1 MLPYRYANILDN
13 KVVRQ
18 LQGVSTTPTKLEAKF
33 SRLNELQNRAKDNV
47 NKHIIFSSLTPGQPA
62 VVNSSDGIQ
71 ALQTCK
77 AFYFQTVKSYMKQKG
92 RKNKYVEKCLKS
104 GINNVLLL

>member
-47 NKHIIFSSLTPGQPA
+47 NKHIILSCLTPAQPA
-62 VVNSSDGIQ
+62 VVNGSDEIQ
-71 ALQTCK
+71 ELHPFK
-77 AFYFQTVKSYMKQKG
+77 AIYFQSVKSYMKQK
-92 RKNKYVEKCLKS
+92 RKKK
-104 GINNVLLL
+104 